1 MTTARDII
9 TLALYDAGIFG
20 QDQTPNASDIN
31 NGLTRLNDMLSQWNT
46 NRWLIYHLK
55 DLSIACTGA
64 VYYTIGPGADIDVT
78 PRPDRL
84 EDGCFIRQVTPP
96 QPNSPD
102 WPLKLIQSRE
112 AYNNIRLK
120 QLGSFP
126 QYVFMDTDYPT
137 GKVYPWPLPSNL
149 YSLHILVK
157 DPLQSFSSLNTVY
170 NMPAPY
176 LRAIRF
182 NLQEELLVAYKLPP
196 DEKLSGMAR
205 GALNNIRDQNFQM
218 PVLRMPP
225 ELVRDGLYNVLTDST
240 I

>member
-9 TLALYDAGIFG
+9 TLALYDAGVFG
-20 QDQTPNASDIN
+20 QDQTPNAVDIN
-31 NGLTRLNDMLSQWNT
+31 NGLIRLNNLLSQWST
-46 NRWLIYHLK
+46 QRWLIYHLI
-55 DLSIACTGA
+55 DLSVTCDGSE
-64 VYYTIGPGADIDVT
+64 YYTIGPSQQFDT

-84 EDGCFIRQVTPP
+84 EDGCFIRQNSPP

-102 WPLKLIQSRE
+102 WPLTLIQSRE
-112 AYNNIRLK
+112 AYNHIRLK

-126 QYVFMDTDYPT
+126 QYVFYDSGFPT
-137 GKVYPWPLPSNL
+137 GKVYAWPLPSNL

-157 DPLQSFSSLNTVY
+157 DQLQQFANLNINY

-196 DEKLSGMAR
+196 DEKLSGLAQ
-205 GALNNIRDQNFQM
+205 GALNAIRVSNFQM
-218 PVLRMPP
+218 PVLRVPA
-225 ELVRDGLYNVLTDST
+225 ELVRDGLYNVNSDNT